1 LKTLLAIDIGTSSTK
16 AALYTDKGVLLA
28 SYNVPYKVQI
38 PRVGWVEIDPLEWWE
53 AVCKCTREVIKEA
66 GSPKI
71 AGVAVSGQA
80 PSLVAVNS
88 DGMPLRPAILWMDR
102 RAYEQV
108 TWLLDKLKLDKV
120 VATTGNLIDSYYGG
134 VKWLWF
140 RQHEPELYVRTW
152 KIFQASSFI
161 IHHLT
166 GQAILDYSQA
176 GLCTPCFNLQNRTW
190 DHEVCDIMGIDL
202 DKLPR
207 LVPSSAVVGAV
218 STIAS
223 EGSGIP
229 PGTPVVAGG
238 GDYALS
244 CLGAGAVQRGQAV
257 AMLGT
262 AGNLLV
268 PDPGAFDSRMINT
281 IHVTGGTLS
290 LGGVMAGGLIRWLQD
305 ILGLEDRDMFTT
317 LEKEAAATQPGAD
330 GLIFLPYIMG
340 ERTPIWDPNARGV
353 FFGLSG
359 GHLRGHLYRA
369 VFEGVALA
377 FKQMMNI
384 VRKTGT
390 HIEVITITDG
400 GASSPLWRQIFADVL
415 GIPVHWQ
422 PGGSATLLGTA
433 LLAAV
438 GCGKADEFNDI
449 DHWLGPAIIHNPVP
463 EHQHVYHRHFSVY
476 TQLYGRLQDL
486 FQVKGS
492 AQT

>member
-1 LKTLLAIDIGTSSTK
+1 M
-16 AALYTDKGVLLA
+16 
-28 SYNVPYKVQI
+28 
-38 PRVGWVEIDPLEWWE
+38 DPLEWWS
-53 AVCKCTREVIKEA
+53 AACKCTREVIKDA
-66 GSPKI
+66 GSPEIK
-71 AGVAVSGQA
+71 AVAVSGQA

-88 DGMPLRPAILWMDR
+88 DGVPLRPAILWMDR
-102 RAYEQV
+102 RANEQG
-108 TWLLDKLKLDKV
+108 TWLLDKLELDKV
-120 VATTGNLIDSYYGG
+120 VAETGNLIDSYYGG

-140 RQHEPELYVRTW
+140 RQHEPESYFRTW
-152 KIFQASSFI
+152 KILQASGFI

-176 GLCTPCFNLQNRTW
+176 GLCTPCFNLQKRTW
-190 DHEVCDIMGIDL
+190 DHEVCGIMGIDP

-207 LVPSSAVVGAV
+207 LVPSSAVVG
-218 STIAS
+218 TISREAS

-244 CLGAGAVQRGQAV
+244 CLGAGAVQHGQAV

-268 PDPGAFDSRMINT
+268 PDPVAFDPRLINT
-281 IHVTGGTLS
+281 VHVTGRTLS
-290 LGGVMAGGLIRWLQD
+290 LGGVMAGGLIGWLRD
-305 ILGLEDRDMFTT
+305 LLGLEDRDLFST

-340 ERTPIWDPNARGV
+340 ERTPIWDPHARGV

-359 GHLRGHLYRA
+359 VHQRGHLYRS
-369 VFEGVALA
+369 VFEGVAFA
-377 FKQMMNI
+377 FKQMIDI

-390 HIEVITITDG
+390 HIETFTITDG
-400 GASSPLWRQIFADVL
+400 GASSPLWRQIFADIL

-422 PGGSATLLGTA
+422 PGNSATLLGTA

-438 GCGKADEFNDI
+438 GCGRTDDFEHIK
-449 DHWLGPAIIHNPVP
+449 HWLGPAIIHNPVP
-463 EHQHVYHRHFSVY
+463 EHQSVYDRHFSVY
-476 TQLYGRLQDL
+476 KQLYNRLQDL
-486 FQVKGS
+486 FQVMAS
-492 AQT
+492 TQT